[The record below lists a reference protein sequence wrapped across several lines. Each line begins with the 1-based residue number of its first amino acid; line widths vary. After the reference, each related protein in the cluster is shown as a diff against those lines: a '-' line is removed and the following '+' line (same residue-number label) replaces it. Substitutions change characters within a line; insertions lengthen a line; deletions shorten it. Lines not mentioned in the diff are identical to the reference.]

1 MQQISIEKK
10 EGNLLSIKAPW
21 NPLFVAELK
30 KLHGKWNPDEK
41 VWIVNDFAQE
51 QLNAAIHKV
60 FGDTNGSVIETIK
73 CFVISEIKQEKT
85 AITFLGKVIAAAK
98 DKNTKMHH
106 DDEVIYTIGQPT
118 AGGSKK
124 HWYSIV
130 PDGSEFILH
139 DVPVDLYEEYMS
151 GAGIYAPYHK
161 NINITIK
168 EKG

>member
-106 DDEVIYTIGQPT
+106 DDEVIYTIGEPT

-124 HWYSIV
+124 HWYNIV

>member
-60 FGDTNGSVIETIK
+60 FGDTN
-73 CFVISEIKQEKT
+73 
-85 AITFLGKVIAAAK
+85 
-98 DKNTKMHH
+98 
-106 DDEVIYTIGQPT
+106 
-118 AGGSKK
+118 
-124 HWYSIV
+124 
-130 PDGSEFILH
+130 
-139 DVPVDLYEEYMS
+139 
-151 GAGIYAPYHK
+151 
-161 NINITIK
+161 
-168 EKG
+168 

>member
-1 MQQISIEKK
+1 MQQINIEKK

-41 VWIVNDFAQE
+41 VWIVNDFAHE

-60 FGDTNGSVIETIK
+60 FGDTNGSAIETVK
-73 CFVISEIKQEKT
+73 CSVVSEIKQEKT

-106 DDEVIYTIGQPT
+106 DDEVIYTIGEPT

-124 HWYSIV
+124 HWYSII
-130 PDGSEFILH
+130 PQGSEFIIH
-139 DVPVDLYEEYMS
+139 DVPVDLYQNYVD
-151 GAGIYAPYHK
+151 GTGIYASLRK
-161 NINITIK
+161 NIVIV
-168 EKG
+168 EKR